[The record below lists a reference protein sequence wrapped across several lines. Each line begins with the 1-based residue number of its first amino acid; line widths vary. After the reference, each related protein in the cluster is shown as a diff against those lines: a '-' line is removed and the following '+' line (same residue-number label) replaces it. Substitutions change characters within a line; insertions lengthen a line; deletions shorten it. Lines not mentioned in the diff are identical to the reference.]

1 MTHENKNNNL
11 HNEQAKQ
18 DDFHS
23 AKHSVKHRQLER
35 KIRKKR
41 KKLNALKAVLRLA
54 VMGLLVFLAYQ
65 FFKLPQ
71 WYLPQDAFKK
81 QNNEVIEIVNN
92 NIIPTPIIYDL
103 IKDVK
108 VSKLPIFLMSVQPV
122 KKEIF
127 KIPVVKNVYVRRY
140 GFPARIQIIIRERI
154 PIAVIKTD
162 LKNKPVAFFTA
173 DGVLVTNKNYMGLS
187 ETDSA
192 LKILTKPS
200 KIEKSWTAKRIAYI
214 QQIVKSV
221 ETYSG
226 QKVEYIDMRNPNDVY
241 VKIQTTSIRLGVL
254 DNSVFERI
262 ERIYT
267 ILPQIG
273 EVNSNQVKY
282 IDLSWDKVNYLKMKK
297 NKK

>member
-200 KIEKSWTAKRIAYI
+200 KIEKSWTAKRITYI

>member
-1 MTHENKNNNL
+1 MTQENKNNNL
-11 HNEQAKQ
+11 HNEREKQ

-54 VMGLLVFLAYQ
+54 VIGLLVFLGYE
-65 FFKLPQ
+65 FCKLPQ
-71 WYLPQDAFKK
+71 WYLPQDAFKR
-81 QNNEVIEIVNN
+81 QTNEVIEIVNN

-103 IKDVK
+103 IKDIK
-108 VSKLPIFLMSVQPV
+108 VAKLPIFLMSVQPV

-162 LKNKPVAFFTA
+162 LKNKPVAFFTS
-173 DGVLVTNKNYMGLS
+173 DGVLVTNKNYMGLA

-192 LKILTKPS
+192 LKILIKPS
-200 KIEKSWTAKRIAYI
+200 RIEKNWTAKRIDYI
-214 QQIVKSV
+214 RQIVKSV

-226 QKVEYIDMRNPNDVY
+226 QKVEYIDMRIPNDVY

-273 EVNSNQVKY
+273 EVNNNQVKY

-297 NKK
+297 PKQ